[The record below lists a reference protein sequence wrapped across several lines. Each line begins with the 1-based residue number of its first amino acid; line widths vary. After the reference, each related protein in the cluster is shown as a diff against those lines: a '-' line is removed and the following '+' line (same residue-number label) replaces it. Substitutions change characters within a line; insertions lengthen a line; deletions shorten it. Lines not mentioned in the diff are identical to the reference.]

1 VNADSEVVVALL
13 GGGDV
18 HAGNHEG
25 WTSLM
30 KAAAFNR
37 NPRVVAVLL
46 EAGAEIEAR
55 SEENETALM
64 KAATHTRNPEILLT
78 SSTPARR

>member
-1 VNADSEVVVALL
+1 
-13 GGGDV
+13 
-18 HAGNHEG
+18 
-25 WTSLM
+25 M